1 MDDKQSLR
9 SFQDLKW
16 KVKTY
21 ESLSGDQPVEDF
33 FKSLDE
39 KARLKISRTLDLLEE
54 FGLEGAYP
62 HVKKLTGTSLWELRI
77 LGADSI
83 RVLYITITGKIFLL
97 LHGFKK
103 KKQKTP
109 PKEIKIAEGR
119 LKEYQSRKIGG

>member
-1 MDDKQSLR
+1 MDE
-9 SFQDLKW
+9 KW
-16 KVKTY
+16 RVKAY
-21 ESLSGDQPVEDF
+21 ESLSGDIPVEKF
-33 FKSLDE
+33 IKSLDE

-62 HVKKLTGTSLWELRI
+62 HFKKLTGTSLWELRI

-83 RVLYITITGKIFLL
+83 RIFYITITGKIFLL

-109 PKEIKIAEGR
+109 PKEIKVAEER
-119 LKEYQSRKIGG
+119 LKEYQSRKIGS

>member
-1 MDDKQSLR
+1 MDER
-9 SFQDLKW
+9 W

-21 ESLSGDQPVEDF
+21 DSLSGNQPVEGF
-33 FKSLDE
+33 FKSLDK

-103 KKQKTP
+103 KKQKSP
-109 PKEIKIAEGR
+109 HKEIKIAEER